1 MCCKYKKEFYPVIMG
16 LCPKPRDLTLYR
28 QKHDEARAAQKVL
41 PMSSS
46 PASAL
51 GVLPSRALS
60 SELVKTG
67 YQNVEKMQEYSFK

>member
-1 MCCKYKKEFYPVIMG
+1 ME

-28 QKHDEARAAQKVL
+28 QKHDKIKAVQKVL

-51 GVLPSRALS
+51 GLASAYFLEVKRM
-60 SELVKTG
+60 ELFVH
-67 YQNVEKMQEYSFK
+67 VV

>member
-1 MCCKYKKEFYPVIMG
+1 MCCKDKKEFYPIIMG

-28 QKHDEARAAQKVL
+28 QKHDKTKAAQKVL

-51 GVLPSRALS
+51 GLLPSRALS
-60 SELVKTG
+60 SELV
-67 YQNVEKMQEYSFK
+67 QIE